1 MPRRAAQQRNP
12 KPRTKEDSTMNVFVI
27 IALVCIVALAW
38 LWPRK
43 SGLKRTTVRNWPAA
57 RGKMGAKPKLTTP

>member
-1 MPRRAAQQRNP
+1 
-12 KPRTKEDSTMNVFVI
+12 MNVFLI
-27 IALVCIVALAW
+27 IALVCIIALAW

-43 SGLKRTTVRNWPAA
+43 PGLKRTTARTWPAA